1 MTVEDP
7 VTSQMESA
15 VYGLRKDYIEERVQ
29 IKHLC
34 FHVFCACWGAK
45 GRNPACAGARW
56 DGRERMKRG
65 PRRLLGGGEKLKHK

>member
-15 VYGLRKDYIEERVQ
+15 VYGLRKVYIEERVQ

-34 FHVFCACWGAK
+34 FHVLCACRGAK
-45 GRNPACAGARW
+45 GRNPAICLRW
-56 DGRERMKRG
+56 CKVGWKGKDEKRTKKTSW
-65 PRRLLGGGEKLKHK
+65 RR